1 MNEAKLMP
9 HVGQVIARQLR
20 ALGADTVFCVP
31 GESYLGLLDGL
42 YDERD
47 AIKTITCRHE
57 SGAANMAD
65 AYAKL
70 TGKPGICAV
79 TRGPGA
85 THAANGVHTAF
96 QDSSPMILFVGQVG
110 RDFRE
115 REAFQEMDYKAF
127 FGDTAKWVA
136 SIDDPSRV
144 QEFVTRAWRTALSG
158 RPGPVVLVLPEDALT
173 ERLAA
178 EPLSLSA
185 MAEPAPTPD
194 AMAGLRKLLAE
205 ARQPLMVV
213 GGPGWSAGCAAQ
225 AEALATAWSLP
236 VVASFR
242 CQDYFNNDHPHY
254 AGALTVAANPQL
266 RDAVRDDVD
275 LLIVVGSRL
284 GEMTTQGYTLVDIPR
299 PQMRMVHVHPDA
311 LELGRVYQPDIG
323 INASA
328 RTFLAAAGE
337 VTTPSPPQGRADWVA
352 RMRDVYV
359 DSQKPI
365 TSVGALNLSEVV
377 LEMDRQLPDDAI
389 VSNGAGNYTVWLHRF
404 YRHRRFRTQLA
415 PTSGSMGYG
424 VPAAVAAKLTHPERT
439 VVSFAGDGCFQM
451 SSQEM
456 ATAAQNGA
464 AIIHIIVNNGMLG
477 TIRMHQERRY
487 PERVVATEI
496 VNPDFVALARAYGA
510 EAERVERTAD
520 FAPALQRALAAKGSY
535 LIDLVVDPQD
545 LTPTQSLDAARKAGL
560 ASQAP

>member
-1 MNEAKLMP
+1 MNEAKAMP

-70 TGKPGICAV
+70 TGRPGICAV

-173 ERLAA
+173 ERVAA
-178 EPLSLSA
+178 EPLTLSA

-194 AMAGLRKLLAE
+194 AMAGLGKLLAG

-213 GGPGWSAGCAAQ
+213 GGPGWSAECAAQ

-284 GEMTTQGYTLVDIPR
+284 GEMTTQGYALVDIPR

-311 LELGRVYQPDIG
+311 LELGRVYQPDIA

-337 VTTPSPPQGRADWVA
+337 VATPSAPQGRADWVA
-352 RMRDVYV
+352 RLRGIFV